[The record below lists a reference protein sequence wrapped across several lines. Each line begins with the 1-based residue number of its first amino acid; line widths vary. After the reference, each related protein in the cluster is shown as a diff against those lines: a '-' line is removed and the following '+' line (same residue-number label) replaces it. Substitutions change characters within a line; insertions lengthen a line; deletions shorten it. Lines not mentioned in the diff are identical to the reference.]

1 MKKSISLL
9 LSVIL
14 VVAMTS
20 FSFADVE
27 VSRGIYDDNELD
39 VFDENQFEITNL
51 ELFSELQGNGPKPSM
66 YALRANLLRVASG
79 GRIRGYTM
87 SADFL
92 EHSTIDNAS
101 DLYFYDGSSES
112 DKIKNSNEYE
122 IILENVKRNL
132 RSTYGNVYKIT
143 RESIVLNST
152 RDLHLA
158 LNKVDYSV
166 YAEKISY
173 NKWEI
178 FITVHDTYNFEPA
191 RWKDYA
197 GLNRA
202 LVIFLNN
209 YGHMCQ
215 NEGAVIPYD
224 IYITMNSQITI

>member
-152 RDLHLA
+152 RDLYLS

-178 FITVHDTYNFEPA
+178 FITVYDTYNFEPA
-191 RWKDYA
+191 TWKDYA

-209 YGHMCQ
+209 YGHICQ
-215 NEGAVIPYD
+215 NEGAVVPYD

>member
-39 VFDENQFEITNL
+39 VFDENQFDIINL
-51 ELFSELQGNGPKPSM
+51 ELFSELQGNGPKPSI

-132 RSTYGNVYKIT
+132 RSTYGNVYKTT

-152 RDLHLA
+152 RDLYLS

-178 FITVHDTYNFEPA
+178 FITVYDTYDFEPA
-191 RWKDYA
+191 TWKEYA

-202 LVIFLNN
+202 LVMFLNN

-215 NEGAVIPYD
+215 NEGAVNPYD